1 MLLDRQSLKKSEHK
15 IKNADE
21 FIEQAEVKPVGRPKL
36 KKELTKP
43 VSLSLTQTEQKKL
56 DNLPKKFNLL
66 AYQHDQDT
74 DLNLNRSDIVKLMSN
89 YLTELSD
96 EELYNFLLEIM

>member
-15 IKNADE
+15 MKNAE
-21 FIEQAEVKPVGRPKL
+21 AFIEQAEVKPVGRPKL

-56 DNLPKKFNLL
+56 DGLPKRFNLL
-66 AYQHDQDT
+66 AYQRDQNT
-74 DLNLNRSDIVKLMSN
+74 DLNLNRSDIVKLMSH
-89 YLTELSD
+89 YLTQLD
-96 EELYNFLLEIM
+96 DDELYEFFYKLM